1 MKKSAFIV
9 ALVSVFFCVVG
20 SAFVMSASTT
30 YSNTNFESLFHLFNS
45 HIARVGL
52 GLIFLV
58 GFAVIPYDTYKHLSK
73 GLIIAVTVLLA
84 YTLYSAPEI
93 KGSGR
98 WIHLWFISFQPS
110 DLARLFLIIHLAAL
124 IEKKGDSI
132 QDVKV
137 LFLHL
142 FFWVVVISVL
152 IFFQPNISNGL
163 IIIFISL
170 SMIFVGG
177 AKTKHIFATLL
188 GSLLTAISF
197 AMIFSH
203 SRKRILTFV
212 HSVLYGGEINDQV
225 KQALYAL
232 GSGGWIGQGLGNSQ
246 QSNLFLPESYGDFI
260 FAIVGEE
267 VGFAGTVIILTG
279 YFLIFFFGL
288 VIAKNA
294 RDTFGQLL
302 AFGISFSIIANALI
316 NIAVT
321 TGMFPTTGIPLP
333 FISYGGTSIIITC
346 SAVGILVN
354 IAIMNAKYAVQAPK
368 INYKHAEEPI

>member
-9 ALVSVFFCVVG
+9 ALVSIFFCVVG

-52 GLIFLV
+52 GLIFLA

-73 GLIIAVTVLLA
+73 GLIIAVTILLA

-98 WIHLWFISFQPS
+98 WIHIWFFSFQPS

-132 QDVKV
+132 QNVKV

-142 FFWVVVISVL
+142 FFWVLVISVL

-203 SRKRILTFV
+203 SRRRIVTFV
-212 HSVLYGGEINDQV
+212 HSILYGGEINDQV

-232 GSGGWIGQGLGNSQ
+232 GSGGWLGQGLGNSQ

-288 VIAKNA
+288 LIAKNA

-302 AFGISFSIIANALI
+302 AFGISFSIIVNALI

-354 IAIMNAKYAVQAPK
+354 IAIMNAKYAAQVPK
-368 INYKHAEEPI
+368 MNFKHAEEPV